1 MSPLTTMH
9 EALVSLGHNKVRTSL
24 SILGIVI
31 GIASVIAMIAVA
43 EGARQR
49 VAEEIAALG
58 DDWLT
63 IGFWGIQRGGVRRQA
78 GVPPDLAE
86 RDADAIG
93 SECPAVRA
101 ATPSNTMRV
110 QVVSAYKNYQTAVQG
125 VYPDYFDIRRWRAAA
140 GRLFTQADMA
150 TMARVCCIGQTAAR
164 ELFGGV
170 YPIGQTI
177 RVNRVTFE
185 IIGVLAP
192 KGTSSEGR
200 DNDDVIVFPWKVFQ
214 RLVAGNEISQTM
226 FAAARP
232 GVPLNVAR
240 QQIRSLLRQRH
251 RLSDFED
258 DDFRIVDRSIAAQA
272 SAETTRT
279 FNWLLTLI
287 AGISLVV
294 GGVGVMNVMLVSVT
308 ERTREIGTRM
318 AIGANGGHILA
329 QFLTEALVLCAA
341 GGLLGFL
348 GGVIVANAVSWKLG
362 WNVVISFWMA
372 ILAIAFSATVGLFFG
387 FYPAYRASQLD
398 PIEALRYE

>member
-1 MSPLTTMH
+1 MSPLTTMY
-9 EALVSLGHNKVRTSL
+9 EALVSLGHNKVRTGL

-31 GIASVIAMIAVA
+31 GIASVIAMVAVA
-43 EGARQR
+43 EGARER
-49 VAEEIAALG
+49 VDREMAALG

-63 IGFWGIQRGGVRRQA
+63 IGFWGIQRGGVRRQL

-86 RDADAIG
+86 RDANAIG
-93 SECPAVRA
+93 GECPAVRA

-110 QVVSAYKNYQTAVQG
+110 QVVSSYKNYQTAVQG
-125 VYPDYFDIRRWRAAA
+125 VYPDYFDIRRWRAIA
-140 GRLFTQADMA
+140 GRLFTPTDMA
-150 TMARVCCIGQTAAR
+150 TMARVCCIGQTSAR

-192 KGTSSEGR
+192 KGTSSGGR
-200 DNDDVIVFPWKVFQ
+200 DNDDIIIFPWKVFQ

-226 FAAARP
+226 FAAAVP
-232 GVPLNVAR
+232 GVPLRMAR
-240 QQIRSLLRQRH
+240 EQIRSLLRQRH
-251 RLSDFED
+251 RLSDVED

-272 SAETTRT
+272 TAATTRT
-279 FNWLLTLI
+279 FNWLLTII
-287 AGISLVV
+287 ACISLIV
-294 GGVGVMNVMLVSVT
+294 GGVGIMNIMLVSVT

-318 AIGANGGHILA
+318 AIGAKGADVLA

-341 GGLLGFL
+341 GGLLGFV
-348 GGVIVANAVSWKLG
+348 GGVVTANVVSWRLG
-362 WNVVISFWMA
+362 WDVVISYWMA